1 MGTSSARRPCPARWR
16 TSSPRDSPLRDGPQ
30 HPLYMAPPCA
40 HGPPG
45 CPDGSPPGAAVPRP
59 SALARAGTTARG
71 AGPVPS
77 DLECGAD
84 PCQGRLRRT
93 VTPYH
98 STPAPSLRVA
108 APPQTAGSLS
118 ARPAP
123 HAQDEAGS
131 TPSHRGQAMA
141 GSRTP
146 GLGTPACRPAT
157 DQSRDHQAD
166 EARQATGPDTAP
178 ATPQVALLRTAPS
191 P

>member
-1 MGTSSARRPCPARWR
+1 
-16 TSSPRDSPLRDGPQ
+16 
-30 HPLYMAPPCA
+30 MAPPCA
-40 HGPPG
+40 QGPPG
-45 CPDGSPPGAAVPRP
+45 CPDGSPPGVTVPRQ
-59 SALARAGTTARG
+59 SALARAGTAARG

-84 PCQGRLRRT
+84 PRPGRLRRT

-108 APPQTAGSLS
+108 APPQTAGPLS

-123 HAQDEAGS
+123 HTQGEAGS
-131 TPSHRGQAMA
+131 TPSHRGQAMV

-166 EARQATGPDTAP
+166 EARQSTGPDTAP
-178 ATPQVALLRTAPS
+178 AAPQVALLRTPPS